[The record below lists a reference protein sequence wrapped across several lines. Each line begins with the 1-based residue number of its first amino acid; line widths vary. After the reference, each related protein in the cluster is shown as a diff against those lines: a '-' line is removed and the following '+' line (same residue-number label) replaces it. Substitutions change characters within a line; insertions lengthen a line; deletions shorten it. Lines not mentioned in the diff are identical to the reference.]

1 MFRAIVDST
10 AQEITIAP
18 RSRSRSRFNCS
29 ERLVR
34 WAELLGQYQD
44 GELELLT
51 DTERLNAPL
60 RASLRLNKSPI
71 SVAYADPQLRAN
83 GLGGDSYGDAY
94 RFFGLS
100 HETLH
105 DIVCYCHYR
114 SSRIPPKEVAN
125 RVRRVANR
133 ARWVDRMLIAIGAEG
148 TRAGALLIKALV

>member
-18 RSRSRSRFNCS
+18 RLRSRSRFNCG
-29 ERLVR
+29 ERLMR
-34 WAELLGQYQD
+34 WAELLGQHQD

-51 DTERLNAPL
+51 DTERLEAPV

-114 SSRIPPKEVAN
+114 SSRIPPNEVAN

-133 ARWVDRMLIAIGAEG
+133 ARWVDGMLTAIGLEG
-148 TRAGALLIKALV
+148 TRAGALLTKALV